1 MTDKKIPFVG
11 LHAHSVA
18 GSIFDAIGYPDEHMD
33 FCYENGGEALALT
46 DHGNMNGFSHQFLH
60 WQKMK
65 DEGKE
70 FKPIF
75 GVEAYFLPSIE
86 EWRDDYERI
95 KEDKKLAKSL
105 AKQGDT
111 SGATVEDEDASKKA
125 IKSVINRR
133 RHLVLLAQNQTGLNN
148 LFKLIS
154 ESYREENFYRY
165 PRVDYKLLDK
175 YSEGVI
181 AASACLGGPY
191 AGNYWANREEGP
203 EAVMEAM
210 RETSR
215 QFVKIFGDR
224 WYGELQWNNI
234 PEQHELNQ
242 YIIKACK
249 EFDITLI
256 STADSHYPNTEAWKD
271 RELYKR
277 LGWLGKGT
285 PAWAEDNTELP
296 EGVEEIGYELYP
308 KNGNQMW
315 DAYKYYSKSGG
326 FEYDDELVMNSIT
339 ETHNIAFNRIEN
351 FTPDTTVKL
360 PDFVVPAGFTDAE
373 ALVNYALEGLRLRGL
388 HDNTEYI
395 DRLQME
401 LDVIEDRG
409 FSKYFLTMK
418 AISDKANEVQLTGP
432 GRGSAAGSLVAY
444 VLGIT
449 QIDPI
454 KYGLLF
460 ERFLRKDATDYPDI
474 DYDVAEPM
482 ELKEMLMEDWG
493 KNSVV
498 PISNWNTL
506 QLKSLIKDI
515 SKFYGIEFTEVNKV
529 TSSMIFEATPA
540 AKAKHGI
547 KAGVYTPTWEEVMEL
562 SPSLRG
568 FLVKYPHIKTHVE
581 ALVGQVRSCSRH
593 AGGVLIADDL
603 NEHMPIISSG
613 GVRQSPWAEGQ
624 NLRHLEPLGFIKFDL
639 LGLSTLR
646 MIEGA
651 IRHILKRHHDN
662 PEPTFDD
669 VKAFYDEN
677 LHPDK
682 IDFEDEK
689 VYRNVF
695 QRGNF
700 AGIFQFTEQRAQE
713 FCANAKPKSLVDIS
727 AITSIYRPG
736 PLSANVH
743 EQYIQAKSTPHEID
757 YLNEHVED
765 ITKETYGFLIFQE
778 QIALLAHRLGK
789 DISLDEGNILRKVLT
804 KKGTGK
810 GASVKNKLKQKFVNG
825 CVEKGIRHSEAED
838 MWERFEYF
846 SGYGFNKSHAISYS
860 AISFQCAWLY
870 NYYPV
875 EWMASFLDKEPE
887 KRKEKA
893 INIAKSNGFEIVEAD
908 INTSSFVWEIDPD
921 NPKRLVQ
928 PLAGLKGLGDAAIE
942 QIVANRPFNNI
953 EEFLFH
959 DDIVYSKLNKKALDV
974 LCRSGALNN
983 LMDDRFSGRKHF
995 WSAVAVDRVY
1005 SKKKFLENI
1014 EEYRDEE
1021 DFSVEEEIDN
1031 LTTLTG
1037 IFPMHL
1043 VMTQEVRERLEANY
1057 VPPVSDYDPDLG
1069 LVWFIPREIIRKKT
1083 KNGKPYWIVAVI
1095 DSNSVLTKFR
1105 CWGIIEGKDR
1115 IHLNR
1120 PYMGRLDFDPAW
1132 GFSTR
1137 SIKRN
1142 LRLLG

>member
-1 MTDKKIPFVG
+1 M
-11 LHAHSVA
+11 
-18 GSIFDAIGYPDEHMD
+18 IGM
-33 FCYENGGEALALT
+33 C
-46 DHGNMNGFSHQFLH
+46 S
-60 WQKMK
+60 
-65 DEGKE
+65 
-70 FKPIF
+70 FK
-75 GVEAYFLPSIE
+75 S
-86 EWRDDYERI
+86 
-95 KEDKKLAKSL
+95 
-105 AKQGDT
+105 
-111 SGATVEDEDASKKA
+111 
-125 IKSVINRR
+125 
-133 RHLVLLAQNQTGLNN
+133 
-148 LFKLIS
+148 
-154 ESYREENFYRY
+154 
-165 PRVDYKLLDK
+165 
-175 YSEGVI
+175 
-181 AASACLGGPY
+181 SA
-191 AGNYWANREEGP
+191 
-203 EAVMEAM
+203 
-210 RETSR
+210 
-215 QFVKIFGDR
+215 
-224 WYGELQWNNI
+224 
-234 PEQHELNQ
+234 
-242 YIIKACK
+242 
-249 EFDITLI
+249 
-256 STADSHYPNTEAWKD
+256 
-271 RELYKR
+271 
-277 LGWLGKGT
+277 
-285 PAWAEDNTELP
+285 
-296 EGVEEIGYELYP
+296 
-308 KNGNQMW
+308 
-315 DAYKYYSKSGG
+315 
-326 FEYDDELVMNSIT
+326 
-339 ETHNIAFNRIEN
+339 
-351 FTPDTTVKL
+351 
-360 PDFVVPAGFTDAE
+360 
-373 ALVNYALEGLRLRGL
+373 
-388 HDNTEYI
+388 
-395 DRLQME
+395 
-401 LDVIEDRG
+401 
-409 FSKYFLTMK
+409 
-418 AISDKANEVQLTGP
+418 
-432 GRGSAAGSLVAY
+432 
-444 VLGIT
+444 
-449 QIDPI
+449 
-454 KYGLLF
+454 
-460 ERFLRKDATDYPDI
+460 
-474 DYDVAEPM
+474 
-482 ELKEMLMEDWG
+482 
-493 KNSVV
+493 
-498 PISNWNTL
+498 
-506 QLKSLIKDI
+506 
-515 SKFYGIEFTEVNKV
+515 
-529 TSSMIFEATPA
+529 
-540 AKAKHGI
+540 
-547 KAGVYTPTWEEVMEL
+547 
-562 SPSLRG
+562 
-568 FLVKYPHIKTHVE
+568 IKTHVE

-613 GVRQSPWAEGQ
+613 GVRQAPWAEGM
-624 NLRHLEPLGFIKFDL
+624 NVRHLEPLGFIKFDL

-651 IRHILKRHHDN
+651 IRHILKRHHNN
-662 PEPTFDD
+662 PDPTFDD
-669 VKAFYDEN
+669 VKAFYDEH

-743 EQYIQAKSTPHEID
+743 EQYIQAKSMPHEID

-908 INTSSFVWEIDPD
+908 INTSSFVWEIDPNND
-921 NPKRLVQ
+921 KILVQ
-928 PLAGLKGLGDAAIE
+928 PLAGLKGLGDAAIQ
-942 QIVANRPFNNI
+942 QIVDHRPFNNI

-974 LCRSGALNN
+974 LCRSGALNK
-983 LMDDRFSGRKHF
+983 LMDERFTGRKHF
-995 WSAVAVDRVY
+995 WSAVAVERVY
-1005 SKKKFLENI
+1005 NRKKFNENI
-1014 EEYRDEE
+1014 EAYQDEA
-1021 DFSVEEEIDN
+1021 DFSVAEEIDN

-1043 VMTQEVRERLEANY
+1043 VMTDEVRQRLEANF
-1057 VPPVSDYDPDLG
+1057 VPAISDYDPELG

-1105 CWGIIEGKDR
+1105 CWGIVEGKDR

-1120 PYMGRLDFDPAW
+1120 PYMGKLDYDPAW

-1137 SIKRN
+1137 SIRRN
-1142 LRLLG
+1142 LRILG

>member
-65 DEGKE
+65 AEGKE

-75 GVEAYFLPSIE
+75 GVEAYFLPSID
-86 EWRDDYERI
+86 EWREDYNRI
-95 KEDKKLAKSL
+95 KEDAKLAKSL
-105 AKQGDT
+105 AKEGST

-154 ESYREENFYRY
+154 ESYKEENFYRY

-203 EAVMEAM
+203 EAVREAM
-210 RETSR
+210 RETTR
-215 QFVKIFGDR
+215 QFVQIFGDR

-242 YIIKACK
+242 YIIEVCK
-249 EFDITLI
+249 EFGVTLI

-296 EGVEEIGYELYP
+296 DGVEEIGYELYP

-315 DAYKYYSKSGG
+315 DAYKYYSKTGG
-326 FEYDDELVMNSIT
+326 FEYDDQLVMDSII
-339 ETHNIAFNRIEN
+339 ETHNIAFNRIAD

-373 ALVNYALEGLRLRGL
+373 ALVNYALEGLRHRGL
-388 HDNTEYI
+388 HENEEYT

-482 ELKEMLMEDWG
+482 ELKEQLMEDWG

-547 KAGVYTPTWEEVMEL
+547 KAGVYNPTWEEVMEL

-613 GVRQSPWAEGQ
+613 GVRQSPWSEGQ
-624 NLRHLEPLGFIKFDL
+624 NVRHLEPLGFIKFDL

-651 IRHILKRHHDN
+651 IRHILKRHPAM
-662 PEPTFDD
+662 PEPTFED
-669 VKAFYDEN
+669 VKNFYDEH

-743 EQYIQAKSTPHEID
+743 EQYIQAKSMPHEID

-789 DISLDEGNILRKVLT
+789 DLTLDEGNMLRKVLT

-810 GASVKNKLKQKFVNG
+810 GARVKNQLRQKFING
-825 CVEKGIRHSEAED
+825 CVEKGIRHREAED

-893 INIAKSNGFEIVEAD
+893 INIAKQNGFEIVEAD
-908 INTSSFVWEIDPD
+908 VNTSSFVWEIDPNND
-921 NPKRLVQ
+921 KRLVQ

-974 LCRSGALNN
+974 LVRSGAMNKLI
-983 LMDDRFSGRKHF
+983 DDRFSGRKHF

-1014 EEYRDEE
+1014 EEYRDEG
-1021 DFSVEEEIDN
+1021 DFSTEEEIDN
-1031 LTTLTG
+1031 KTTLTG

-1043 VMTQEVRERLEANY
+1043 VMTDEVRERLEANY
-1057 VPPVSDYDPDLG
+1057 VPPISDYDPDLG

-1105 CWGIIEGKDR
+1105 CWGIVEGKDR

-1120 PYMGRLDFDPAW
+1120 PYMGKLDFDPAW

-1137 SIKRN
+1137 SIRRN

>member
-1 MTDKKIPFVG
+1 VTDKKIPFVG

-65 DEGKE
+65 AEGKE

-75 GVEAYFLPSIE
+75 GVEAYFLPSIDD
-86 EWRDDYERI
+86 WRDDYNRI
-95 KEDKKLAKSL
+95 KEDAKLAKTL

-125 IKSVINRR
+125 VKNVLNRR

-181 AASACLGGPY
+181 ASSACLGGPY

-203 EAVMEAM
+203 EAVRAAM
-210 RETSR
+210 RETSKE
-215 QFVKIFGDR
+215 FVKVFGDR

-242 YIIKACK
+242 YIIETCK

-256 STADSHYPNTEAWKD
+256 STADSHYPNNEAWKD

-315 DAYKYYSKSGG
+315 DAYKYYSKVGG

-339 ETHNIAFNRIEN
+339 ETHHIAFNRIED
-351 FTPDTTVKL
+351 FVPDTTVKL
-360 PDFVVPAGFTDAE
+360 PDFVVPAGFTDAG
-373 ALVNYALEGLRLRGL
+373 ALVNYALEGLRQRDL
-388 HDNTEYI
+388 HENAEYT

-482 ELKEMLMEDWG
+482 ELKELLMEDWG

-515 SKFYGIEFTEVNKV
+515 SKFYGIEFGEVNKV

-613 GVRQSPWAEGQ
+613 GVRQSPWSEGQ

-662 PEPTFDD
+662 PDPTFED
-669 VKAFYDEN
+669 VKEFYDEH
-677 LHPDK
+677 LHPDRMN
-682 IDFEDEK
+682 FEDAQ
-689 VYRNVF
+689 VYRNIF
-695 QRGNF
+695 QKGNF

-713 FCANAKPKSLVDIS
+713 FCSNAKPKNLVDIS

-743 EQYIQAKSTPHEID
+743 EQYIQAKSMPHEID
-757 YLNEHVED
+757 YINEHVKD
-765 ITKETYGFLIFQE
+765 VTQETYGFLIFQE
-778 QIALLAHRLGK
+778 QIALLAHKLGK
-789 DISLDEGNILRKVLT
+789 NLTLDEGNMLRKVLT

-810 GASVKNKLKQKFVNG
+810 GAKLKNQLKDKFITG
-825 CVEKGIRHSEAED
+825 CVDKGIRRYEAED

-893 INIAKSNGFEIVEAD
+893 INIAKQNGFEIVEAD
-908 INTSSFVWEIDPD
+908 VNTSSFVWEIDPD
-921 NPKRLVQ
+921 NPKRLYQ
-928 PLAGLKGLGDAAIE
+928 PLSGLKGLGDAAIA
-942 QIVANRPFNNI
+942 QIVDNRPFTDV
-953 EEFLFH
+953 EDFLFNEN
-959 DDIVYSKLNKKALDV
+959 IVYSKLNKKALDV
-974 LCRSGALNN
+974 LVRSGA
-983 LMDDRFSGRKHF
+983 MDSLIDERFSGRKHF
-995 WSAVAVDRVY
+995 WSACAVDRVY

-1014 EEYRDEE
+1014 EEYRNEGE
-1021 DFSVEEEIDN
+1021 FSVEEEIDN

-1043 VMTQEVRERLEANY
+1043 VMTDAVRTKLETY
-1057 VPPVSDYDPDLG
+1057 CVPPVSDYDPDLG
-1069 LVWFIPREIIRKKT
+1069 LVWFIPREIIKKKT

-1105 CWGIIEGKDR
+1105 CWGIVEGKDR
-1115 IHLNR
+1115 IFVNR
-1120 PYMGRLDFDPAW
+1120 PYMARLDYDQTW

-1137 SIKRN
+1137 SIRRN
-1142 LRLLG
+1142 LRLLA